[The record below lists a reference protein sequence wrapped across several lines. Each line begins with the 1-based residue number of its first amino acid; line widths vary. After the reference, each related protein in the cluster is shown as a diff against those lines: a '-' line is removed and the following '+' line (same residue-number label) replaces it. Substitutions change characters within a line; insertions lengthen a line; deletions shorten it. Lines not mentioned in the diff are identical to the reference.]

1 MFLLLKPASSW
12 LEFLRRMAK
21 AASLP
26 PTLVD
31 TDFDGI
37 VDIAYAGDRYG
48 NMFRFDL
55 SGETPSEWSAQMISK
70 ARVINRLR
78 LRLQSPV
85 AVKTSMS
92 LFLVRVARFIRMN

>member
-55 SGETPSEWSAQMISK
+55 SGETPSEWSAQMIFQGSGNQPITSAPAVSRRGK
-70 ARVINRLR
+70 DKYVVI
-78 LRLQSPV
+78 
-85 AVKTSMS
+85 
-92 LFLVRVARFIRMN
+92 FWYG